1 MMTNS
6 KITLKG
12 LVYALFAVLAV
23 WIGFKLWDFDAA
35 GNGFIL
41 GDWLVNYQDGGF
53 KRRGLSGS
61 ILFWLQ
67 DLTGISLTQ
76 MIYGIQMLLHLS
88 ILYFIFKTLKNKQIS
103 LLFFT
108 LIISPLAFLM
118 YFNDPAIVGRKELI
132 FICIFTYYIT
142 QLYQKKLTLNKE
154 IFIYSALVIATFL
167 HEITVFYVPYFVLAH
182 YIIVGELD
190 LKRYFLF
197 FAAVGIP
204 AALIFFLGG
213 QTNEG
218 QTLEIL
224 LSRGVELEPYSIFSF
239 SNDLWV
245 QFDKYKANMLGYALF
260 VPSMIIGLVHFGIY
274 LRQEAQLKDA
284 KVIWYFLAIILYSL
298 PLFVLACDWGRWL
311 NIHFTLLL
319 FILMIKLPE
328 IHQEQKKSK
337 AIIPFLGRN
346 LQYFL
351 LILFLGIW
359 SVRHFSA
366 GLSYRGVITT
376 AIWNLYDI
384 ILG

>member
-1 MMTNS
+1 MISN
-6 KITLKG
+6 KISLKV
-12 LVYALFAVLAV
+12 LVYAIFAVLAV
-23 WIGFKLWDFDAA
+23 WIGIKLWDFDAA

-67 DLTGISLTQ
+67 DLTGLGLTQ
-76 MIYGIQMLLHLS
+76 MVYGIQMILHLS
-88 ILYFIFKTLKNKQIS
+88 ILYFIVRTLKTKQIS

-132 FICIFTYYIT
+132 FICIFTYYLS
-142 QLYQKKLTLNKE
+142 QLYHQKLTQGKE
-154 IFIYSALVIATFL
+154 IIIYSALAVATFL
-167 HEITVFYVPYFVLAH
+167 HEITVFYVPYFILAH
-182 YIIVGELD
+182 YILVGQID

-197 FAAVGIP
+197 FVSVGFPAVF
-204 AALIFFLGG
+204 IFLMGG

-218 QTLEIL
+218 ETLGL
-224 LSRGVELEPYSIFSF
+224 LLARGVTLEPYSIFSF

-260 VPSMIIGLVHFGIY
+260 VPSMIIGLVHYGIY
-274 LRQEAQLKDA
+274 LRQEAQLKDS

-311 NIHFTLLL
+311 NIHFILLL

-328 IHQEQKKSK
+328 VNQNPVRSK
-337 AIIPFLGRN
+337 AIVPFIGRN
-346 LQYFL
+346 LQYTL

-366 GLSYRGVITT
+366 GLSYRGVITSLFR
-376 AIWNLYDI
+376 NLYNTF
-384 ILG
+384 LG